1 MSGIF
6 YLFRTTLKNTI
17 REFFKRPAKII
28 AGVFF
33 LAMLVLVIISGQMGA
48 ADPDT
53 VFRPLSELSAAVL
66 LLYAVLF
73 FIMAFQ
79 GFSSGATF
87 YTMADVS
94 LLFSCPISSRRI
106 LFYGLVRQMGTS
118 FLVGFFLLF
127 QYAWLHQTYDLSIP
141 GLLLTLLGY
150 ALTVFC
156 AQLTAMVLYSA
167 TAGREKLQKTAKGIF
182 FLLIVFLAAAVVL
195 PALRSEDGFLAAAV
209 DALNA
214 PWTFALP
221 VFGWL
226 RAVPAVLFGGSLLPL
241 IAGLCLTALYVVL
254 LLFLQGKVNPDFYE
268 DVLKATEISQ
278 TAITAKKEGKLNDS
292 LPQNVKLG
300 KTGLGSGKDAFF
312 LKHRLEDRRSG
323 FFLFDRMSLIMAA
336 MTFLFTFFLKDSG
349 MISIFAFATYLQI
362 FTALTGRW
370 VKELTLPY
378 VYLIPQPPF
387 RKLLSI
393 CKENLVKILADAVL
407 VMVPVGLILKAGP
420 IVILTAVLARTSF
433 GVLFMSGNILTE
445 RIFGSVTNKGL
456 LVGLYILTM
465 MLLAAPGG
473 ILGIVVG
480 AILSSSEFALPAG
493 LAVSALWNLLIAALV
508 AFCCR
513 GLLNCA
519 ELNNR

>member
-1 MSGIF
+1 MRNERNLLPLPHYLKKYDSGIF
-6 YLFRTTLKNTI
+6 QTPCQDYRRRFLSRHAGLSHHQ
-17 REFFKRPAKII
+17 RPD
-28 AGVFF
+28 
-33 LAMLVLVIISGQMGA
+33 GA

-66 LLYAVLF
+66 LLYAALF

-167 TAGREKLQKTAKGIF
+167 TAGREKLQKAAKGIF
-182 FLLIVFLAAAVVL
+182 FLLIVLLVAAVVL
-195 PALRSEDGFLAAAV
+195 PAPSFRRQISRRSRRRPERPVDLR
-209 DALNA
+209 
-214 PWTFALP
+214 PP

-226 RAVPAVLFGGSLLPL
+226 RAAPGRPFRRQPSPSDCRALPHRP
-241 IAGLCLTALYVVL
+241 YVVL

-312 LKHRLEDRRSG
+312 LKHRLEDRRQR
-323 FFLFDRMSLIMAA
+323 LFPL
-336 MTFLFTFFLKDSG
+336 
-349 MISIFAFATYLQI
+349 
-362 FTALTGRW
+362 
-370 VKELTLPY
+370 
-378 VYLIPQPPF
+378 
-387 RKLLSI
+387 
-393 CKENLVKILADAVL
+393 
-407 VMVPVGLILKAGP
+407 
-420 IVILTAVLARTSF
+420 
-433 GVLFMSGNILTE
+433 
-445 RIFGSVTNKGL
+445 
-456 LVGLYILTM
+456 
-465 MLLAAPGG
+465 
-473 ILGIVVG
+473 
-480 AILSSSEFALPAG
+480 
-493 LAVSALWNLLIAALV
+493 
-508 AFCCR
+508 
-513 GLLNCA
+513 
-519 ELNNR
+519 